1 MFTRANFIHAPFT
14 FKRIICLLC
23 SRSYVASK
31 AKPTLT
37 MFTKEECSLCEEA
50 KEALI
55 PYIDKVIFNEV
66 DITDAKNKEYFY
78 KYRFDIPVF
87 HLNGK
92 YLMKHRINK
101 ELLDTALSR
110 EK

>member
-1 MFTRANFIHAPFT
+1 MLTRTNFIHTPST
-14 FKRIICLLC
+14 FKRIIGLFC
-23 SRSYVASK
+23 SRSSVSSK

-37 MFTKEECSLCEEA
+37 MFTKEECSLCAEA

-55 PYIDKVIFNEV
+55 PFMDKVIFNEV
-66 DITDAKNKEYFY
+66 DITDAKNKEFFY

-110 EK
+110 EE